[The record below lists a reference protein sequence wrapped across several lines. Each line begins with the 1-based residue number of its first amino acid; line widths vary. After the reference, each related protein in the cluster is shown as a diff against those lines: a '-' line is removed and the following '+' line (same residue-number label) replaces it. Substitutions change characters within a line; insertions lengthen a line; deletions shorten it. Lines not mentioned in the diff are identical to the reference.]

1 MKFTLKVI
9 ITTACIIA
17 AVSTHAQDADTY
29 RYDKGSADKKGNIF
43 FNKLYNYGV
52 IDALIGGLYRGTL
65 SISDLKQKGDFGLGA
80 PDMIDGELMVLDGE
94 AYQTR
99 VNGKT
104 YVLDGAHKTSF
115 ASVTFFKADT
125 SFYMNQKVGKDEV
138 LNMIEQKLV
147 NKNAMYAIR
156 ITGLFDTVKTRA
168 FPPVEVEPFP
178 PLSSMLE
185 KQQFFQFTATA
196 GTFIGFHLPEYLN
209 GINASGFHFHYLS
222 NNKQDGGHIIDFTSR
237 SIKIEIATLK
247 AMELGIP
254 DDEAFRNF
262 MFKKKENEALK
273 KVEEGK

>member
-1 MKFTLKVI
+1 MKFALKVI
-9 ITTACIIA
+9 ITAACI
-17 AVSTHAQDADTY
+17 AVTF
-29 RYDKGSADKKGNIF
+29 SAYTQHTGTSRQGKKTTPTKEYIF
-43 FNKLYNYGV
+43 FNRLYNYGI
-52 IDALIGGLYRGTL
+52 IDGLIGGLYRGTL
-65 SISDLKQKGDFGLGA
+65 SVKDLKQKGNFGLGA

-104 YVLDGAHKTSF
+104 YVLDNAHKTSF

-125 SFYMNQKVGKDEV
+125 SYYLNHTAGKDEV
-138 LNMIEQKLV
+138 LNIIEQKLV

-168 FPPVEVEPFP
+168 FPPVQAEPFP
-178 PLSSMLE
+178 PLSSILE
-185 KQQFFQFTATA
+185 KQQFFQFTATS

-222 NNKQDGGHIIDFTSR
+222 DNKQDGGHIIDFTSR
-237 SIKIEIATLK
+237 NIKIEMATLTS
-247 AMELGIP
+247 MELGIP

-262 MFKKKENEALK
+262 IFKKKMNEALK